1 MSYIFSFFL
10 LSGILFFAMQG
21 NIGQML
27 PVITEATGNCGSF
40 VLKLLFLTAFF
51 SGVIQMGE
59 DAGLMQKISGFLQP
73 LLKRIFETNNSKILK
88 KISINISAN
97 LLGIGNA
104 ATPSGLA
111 AMEVLDEEN
120 NQSSHPSDDMCRFV
134 LFNTCSIQLIPTT
147 IMGLRA
153 MAGSKNPTVIVLPVI
168 MVSFFSL
175 ITGLLIC
182 NLLLKLNKKRKP
194 LC

>member
-1 MSYIFSFFL
+1 
-10 LSGILFFAMQG
+10 MQG
-21 NIGQML
+21 NISQML

-40 VLKLLFLTAFF
+40 VLKLLFLTSFF

-59 DAGLMQKISGFLQP
+59 DAGLMQKISSFLQP
-73 LLKRIFETNNSKILK
+73 LLKRIFETNNPKILK

-120 NQSSHPSDDMCRFV
+120 NQSPHPSDDMCRFV

-153 MAGSKNPTVIVLPVI
+153 MAGSKNPAVIVLPVI

-175 ITGLLIC
+175 MTGLLIC
-182 NLLLKLNKKRKP
+182 NLLLRLNKKRKP

>member
-1 MSYIFSFFL
+1 
-10 LSGILFFAMQG
+10 MQG

-59 DAGLMQKISGFLQP
+59 DAGLMQKISGFLHP

-111 AMEVLDEEN
+111 AMEALDEEN

-153 MAGSKNPTVIVLPVI
+153 MAGSKNPAVIVLPVI

-175 ITGLLIC
+175 MTGLLLC